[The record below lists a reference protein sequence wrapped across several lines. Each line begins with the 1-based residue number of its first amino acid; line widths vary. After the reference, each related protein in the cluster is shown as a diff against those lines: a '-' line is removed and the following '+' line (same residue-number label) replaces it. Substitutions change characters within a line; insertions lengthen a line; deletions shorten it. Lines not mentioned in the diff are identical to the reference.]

1 MSKSKSKK
9 KQFFMFSHEL
19 INSERY
25 NSLPHS
31 AIIILN
37 YSFQFYY
44 DNDADHQFTL
54 PYSEIEQV
62 LHIGRHTIS
71 KAIKKLIESKYWFLV
86 KKGSRNRSAV
96 YRHNHT
102 LLTVNIE

>member
-1 MSKSKSKK
+1 MSKKPK

-19 INSERY
+19 INSDRY

-44 DNDADHQFTL
+44 DNDPSHTFTL
-54 PYSEIEQV
+54 TYSEIKRA
-62 LHIGRHTIS
+62 LHIGSSATK
-71 KAIKKLIESKYWFLV
+71 KAIAKLLESRYWFLV
-86 KKGSRNRSAV
+86 SAGSKNRPAI

>member
-1 MSKSKSKK
+1 MYKPKKRK

-19 INSERY
+19 INSDRY

-44 DNDADHQFTL
+44 DNDPSHTFTL
-54 PYSEIEQV
+54 PYSEIKSK
-62 LHIGRHTIS
+62 LHFGRTTIS
-71 KAIKKLIESKYWFLV
+71 KAIIKLLEAKYWFLV
-86 KKGSRNRSAV
+86 TPGDKNRSAV
-96 YRHNHT
+96 YRHNHS